1 MNTVKH
7 LIDWKFWRDEDIR
20 HVLELARTVKHNRR
34 DFETHMRGQTLVM
47 LFQKTSTRTR
57 VSFEAGMTELGG
69 HAINLDWRASNFT
82 LSKVRFETQY
92 LSRNAAMIMA
102 RLKDNADILEMEQAA
117 SVPII
122 NGCCD
127 LYHPCQ
133 ALADMLT
140 IAEHRTG
147 NPEGAKLTYIGV
159 YNNVVNSLV
168 SIAAALGVRLTLVC
182 PIRDEGAVDLESRQ
196 RLLDAGLLTE
206 TSDATLAVSDA
217 DYVYTDTWLDMEYFN
232 DPEYEQEKQRRCDLM
247 LPYQVNATL
256 MAGSEARIMHDMPI
270 HPGFEITEEM
280 VECEQSIIY
289 DQAENRL
296 DAQKAIMLHLLQGL

>member
-1 MNTVKH
+1 MNALRH

-206 TSDATLAVSDA
+206 TSDAALAVSDA

>member
-1 MNTVKH
+1 MNALKH

-206 TSDATLAVSDA
+206 TSDAALAVSDA

-296 DAQKAIMLHLLQGL
+296 DAQKAIMLYLLQGL

>member
-1 MNTVKH
+1 MNALKH

-140 IAEHRTG
+140 IAELRAG
-147 NPEGAKLTYIGV
+147 KPEGAKLTYIGV

-206 TSDATLAVSDA
+206 TSDAALAVSDA

>member
-1 MNTVKH
+1 MNALKH

-182 PIRDEGAVDLESRQ
+182 PIRDEGVVDQESRQ

-206 TSDATLAVSDA
+206 TSDAALAVSDA

-247 LPYQVNATL
+247 LPYQVNAEL

>member
-1 MNTVKH
+1 MNALKH

-182 PIRDEGAVDLESRQ
+182 PIRDEGVVDQESRQ

-206 TSDATLAVSDA
+206 TSDAALAVSDA

-247 LPYQVNATL
+247 LPYQVNAEL

-280 VECEQSIIY
+280 VECAQSIIY

-296 DAQKAIMLHLLQGL
+296 DAQKAIMLYLLQGL

>member
-1 MNTVKH
+1 
-7 LIDWKFWRDEDIR
+7 
-20 HVLELARTVKHNRR
+20 
-34 DFETHMRGQTLVM
+34 
-47 LFQKTSTRTR
+47 
-57 VSFEAGMTELGG
+57 
-69 HAINLDWRASNFT
+69 
-82 LSKVRFETQY
+82 
-92 LSRNAAMIMA
+92 
-102 RLKDNADILEMEQAA
+102 
-117 SVPII
+117 
-122 NGCCD
+122 
-127 LYHPCQ
+127 
-133 ALADMLT
+133 MLT

-206 TSDATLAVSDA
+206 TSDAALAVSDA

-296 DAQKAIMLHLLQGL
+296 DAQKAIMLYLLQGL

>member
-1 MNTVKH
+1 MNALRH

-182 PIRDEGAVDLESRQ
+182 PIRDEGVVDQESRQ

-206 TSDATLAVSDA
+206 TSDAALAVSDA

-280 VECEQSIIY
+280 VECAQSIIY

-296 DAQKAIMLHLLQGL
+296 DAQKAIMLYLLQGL

>member
-1 MNTVKH
+1 MNALKH

-182 PIRDEGAVDLESRQ
+182 PIRDEGVVDQESRQ
-196 RLLDAGLLTE
+196 RLLDADLLTE
-206 TSDATLAVSDA
+206 TSDAALAVSDA

-247 LPYQVNATL
+247 LPYQVNAEL

-296 DAQKAIMLHLLQGL
+296 DAQKAIMLYLLQGL